1 MVRTPPFHGGNE
13 EFESPWGD
21 YPQKSTLLWFH
32 SRGVEY
38 CGKVDESPMVERIHE
53 YVLDKAVATKEGAH
67 SIVKC
72 WGLFGAGGGKD
83 HYLARYPR

>member
-1 MVRTPPFHGGNE
+1 M
-13 EFESPWGD
+13 SI
-21 YPQKSTLLWFH
+21 
-32 SRGVEY
+32 VE
-38 CGKVDESPMVERIHE
+38 KVDESPMVERIHE

-83 HYLARYPR
+83 HYLARYLR

>member
-1 MVRTPPFHGGNE
+1 MAGE
-13 EFESPWGD
+13 LSI
-21 YPQKSTLLWFH
+21 
-32 SRGVEY
+32 VE
-38 CGKVDESPMVERIHE
+38 KVDESPMVEHIHE

-83 HYLARYPR
+83 HYLARYLR

>member
-1 MVRTPPFHGGNE
+1 M
-13 EFESPWGD
+13 SI
-21 YPQKSTLLWFH
+21 
-32 SRGVEY
+32 VE
-38 CGKVDESPMVERIHE
+38 KVDESPMVERIHE